1 MNVNYN
7 LPAPERSSTM
17 KALLVGI
24 SYHKEEK
31 GRDPIPTSIPNAIKF
46 AAFLR
51 GERALPPSILFR

>member
-1 MNVNYN
+1 
-7 LPAPERSSTM
+7 M